1 MGSYIN
7 IGVVSNKNKQD
18 FIRNCENLF
27 QRSNIYFS
35 RIKFE
40 FPEDEECQI
49 WNESERDCIDL
60 DVLEKCYQNE
70 LAGITVNCEVEGR
83 LVQNIIIKIQ
93 RREGS
98 YTGILF
104 EIPEE
109 NFDLACE
116 IDILEKKIVDVL
128 EQSISDEFEYAFC
141 DNEVDIEYSFREI
154 LEKNIEYSILV
165 LNKSDRLTIK
175 LGSWRIDGLMSRN

>member
-1 MGSYIN
+1 M
-7 IGVVSNKNKQD
+7 
-18 FIRNCENLF
+18 
-27 QRSNIYFS
+27 
-35 RIKFE
+35 
-40 FPEDEECQI
+40 
-49 WNESERDCIDL
+49 
-60 DVLEKCYQNE
+60 
-70 LAGITVNCEVEGR
+70 NCEVEGR